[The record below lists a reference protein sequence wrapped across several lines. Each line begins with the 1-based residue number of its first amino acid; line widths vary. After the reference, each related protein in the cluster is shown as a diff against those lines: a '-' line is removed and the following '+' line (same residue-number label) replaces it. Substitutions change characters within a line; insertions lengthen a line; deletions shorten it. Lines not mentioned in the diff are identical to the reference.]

1 MSEDAQKQV
10 VRMLWT
16 YTGVGVFVFVLSF
29 LLIAAIPVVG
39 AVFLVCSLAVLM
51 YAVQNWVVYFWNK
64 RK

>member
-1 MSEDAQKQV
+1 MREDAQKQV

-29 LLIAAIPVVG
+29 LLVPVIPVVG
-39 AVFLVCSLAVLM
+39 VVFLVCSLAVLM
-51 YAVQNWVVYFWNK
+51 YAAQSWVVYFWNK